1 MISGLKPIPEPALR
15 RLPVYLQLL
24 KSLQERNINEVS
36 TTVFADT
43 LNLDP
48 TQVRK
53 DIAYTGM
60 IGKPKVGYDVNEL
73 IDTIESYLNWNN
85 LTDAFL
91 AGTGNLGSAILGYD
105 ALKKYGINIVAAFDN
120 DPAKIET
127 KIQGIEVLPIRKLTN
142 LAERMHIKVGILTV
156 PAQAAQEVAAH
167 MVDGGIIAIWNFA
180 PVSLSVPKDII
191 VENAGFSTSLAVLSR
206 KLTEK
211 ITHSNRSGE
220 KIL

>member
-73 IDTIESYLNWNN
+73 IETIESYLNWNN

-127 KIQGIEVLPIRKLTN
+127 KIQGIEVLSIRKLTN

-156 PAQAAQEVAAH
+156 PAQAAQEVATH

-211 ITHSNRSGE
+211 ITHS
-220 KIL
+220 K

>member
-36 TTVFADT
+36 TTIFADT

-191 VENAGFSTSLAVLSR
+191 VENAVFSTSLAVLSR

-211 ITHSNRSGE
+211 ITHS
-220 KIL
+220 K

>member
-1 MISGLKPIPEPALR
+1 MITGLKPIPEPALR

-24 KSLQERNINEVS
+24 KSLQERKISEVS
-36 TTVFADT
+36 TTIFAEN
-43 LNLDP
+43 LHLDP

-53 DIAYTGM
+53 DIAYTGI

-73 IDTIESYLNWNN
+73 IETIESFLNWNN

-120 DPAKIET
+120 DPAKVDST
-127 KIQGIEVLPIRKLTN
+127 IQGIEILPIRKLTN
-142 LAERMHIKVGILTV
+142 LAERMHIQVGILTV
-156 PAQAAQEVAAH
+156 PAQAAQEVARQ
-167 MVDGGIIAIWNFA
+167 MVEGGIIAIWNFA
-180 PVSLSVPKDII
+180 PISLSVPKDII

-211 ITHSNRSGE
+211 ISHS
-220 KIL
+220 K

>member
-36 TTVFADT
+36 TTIFADT

-120 DPAKIET
+120 DPVKIET

-156 PAQAAQEVAAH
+156 PAQAAQEVATH

-211 ITHSNRSGE
+211 ITHS
-220 KIL
+220 K

>member
-36 TTVFADT
+36 TTIFADT

-156 PAQAAQEVAAH
+156 PAQAAQEVASH

-191 VENAGFSTSLAVLSR
+191 VENAVFSTSLAVLSR

-211 ITHSNRSGE
+211 ITHS
-220 KIL
+220 K